1 MNGQKSVIPVITK
14 TININLEDR
23 ILENLVHQRKNYIF
37 MMNHSDIIKDKYIYA
52 LLNSFL
58 NYGYSANNLQKE
70 CPRPQI
76 IVSKN
81 VFQIAGNSLK
91 KLYKNLGLVPVNTKV
106 EP

>member
-1 MNGQKSVIPVITK
+1 
-14 TININLEDR
+14 
-23 ILENLVHQRKNYIF
+23 
-37 MMNHSDIIKDKYIYA
+37 MNHSDIIKDKYIYA

-91 KLYKNLGLVPVNTKV
+91 NYTKILDLFLLIQKVTKYAAQDNLITIKNLRMIFTTKT
-106 EP
+106 